1 MALIIKPS
9 TTCLFRRIRK
19 EKVEQKK
26 LFLNR
31 KKVKY
36 GVELWQIYEAM
47 LLWKN
52 ATKNNFKNCV

>member
-9 TTCLFRRIRK
+9 TTRLFRRIRK

-31 KKVKY
+31 EKVKY